1 MFVFAYL
8 LFKYHVQHALRAVG
22 FQQFYNMWMF
32 QHVAYRGFP
41 FQIWN
46 IRNVDLTQQM
56 VFTYIILYTVKI

>member
-32 QHVAYRGFP
+32 QHVAYRGFS
-41 FQIWN
+41 FQI
-46 IRNVDLTQQM
+46 
-56 VFTYIILYTVKI
+56 